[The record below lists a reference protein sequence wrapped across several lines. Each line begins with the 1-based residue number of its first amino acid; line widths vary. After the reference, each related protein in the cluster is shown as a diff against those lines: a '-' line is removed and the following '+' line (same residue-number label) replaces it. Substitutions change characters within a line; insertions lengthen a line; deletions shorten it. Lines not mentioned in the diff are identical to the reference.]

1 MTHRRTAPASALATL
16 VLAATLF
23 AWVAHPTH
31 GEDTCPVAA
40 LDIGEEGRLIDAL
53 RDAENAAAARDLNA
67 SLWKLWTKAPDAHAQ
82 NLLDSAMARIRMGD
96 LSNAVAALDGLVA
109 YCPDYAE
116 GYNQRAFAR
125 YLQQDFGTALTDL
138 DRALEL
144 SPRHIGALSGKAL
157 TLIGLGEER
166 EALAALR
173 DALALNPWLSERA
186 LLDDLERKLGAT
198 DL

>member
-1 MTHRRTAPASALATL
+1 MTQRRTLRASAVATIA
-16 VLAATLF
+16 LAATLLSW
-23 AWVAHPTH
+23 AAQPGR
-31 GEDTCPVAA
+31 GEETCPEAS
-40 LDIGEEGRLIDAL
+40 LDTAEEAGLIEAL
-53 RDAENAAAARDLNA
+53 RDAPNAAAARTLNA
-67 SLWKLWTKAPDAHAQ
+67 SLWKLWTKAPDADAQ

-96 LSNAVAALDGLVA
+96 LTNAVAALDELVV

-125 YLQQDFGTALTDL
+125 YLQQDYRAALTDL

-166 EALAALR
+166 GALAALR
-173 DALALNPWLSERA
+173 EALELNPWLSERA
-186 LLDDLERKLGAT
+186 LLDDLERKLGAA

>member
-1 MTHRRTAPASALATL
+1 MTQRRTLRASAFGSIA
-16 VLAATLF
+16 LAATLLT
-23 AWVAHPTH
+23 WVAQPIR
-31 GEDTCPVAA
+31 GQDACPAVSFDAA
-40 LDIGEEGRLIDAL
+40 EEAGLIEAL
-53 RDAENAAAARDLNA
+53 RNAPNATAAHGLNA
-67 SLWKLWTKAPDAHAQ
+67 SLWKLWTKAPDSHAQ
-82 NLLDSAMARIRMGD
+82 DLLDSAMARIRMGD
-96 LSNAVAALDGLVA
+96 LTNAVAALDGLVT

-125 YLQQDFGTALTDL
+125 YLQQDFRAALADI

-157 TLIGLGEER
+157 TLISLGEER
-166 EALAALR
+166 RALAALR
-173 DALALNPWLSERA
+173 AALDLNPWLSERA